1 MPWRRFTKRAGRHDL
16 CDEWLCL
23 GCRVASGAEL
33 HIACPVPLTARFAR
47 DPGSSPGQAL
57 SPAGR
62 GKTERAARVENP
74 LCLFQRPRMDA
85 ASHFRLSQ
93 FQQVCN
99 ALHTAFAQISVASQS
114 GRATGT
120 LGGRNRWRLAM
131 RRYIALALMIAI
143 TTLATVLWPRSSVE
157 VTNATTVR
165 PDAAISP
172 HEIMLRSKDLPVE
185 HMENPM

>member
-1 MPWRRFTKRAGRHDL
+1 MALPRMSSRIRG
-16 CDEWLCL
+16 
-23 GCRVASGAEL
+23 RVAYCLPSPPHGSLRSRPRIKSGA
-33 HIACPVPLTARFAR
+33 
-47 DPGSSPGQAL
+47 GSP
-57 SPAGR
+57 PAGR

-120 LGGRNRWRLAM
+120 AGGRNRWRLAM